1 MKKLIIV
8 IIVLCSFSHNLLAQQ
23 LKLASATEQEWDYT
37 PGCSHPSRPYPK
49 GIKYRFNFNCSDYK
63 SIVFDSIF
71 LGSEKSLLFYGNS
84 SDIVDTL
91 HHFYT
96 LLYKGNLYM
105 NTRCVDNP
113 IVILYEYK
121 GVKYSL
127 LVKDITSL
135 PTWGEYKMGIR

>member
-1 MKKLIIV
+1 MVTTIYCQILKMV
-8 IIVLCSFSHNLLAQQ
+8 TSSFSFHFRALLLTYEKANN
-23 LKLASATEQEWDYT
+23 SY
-37 PGCSHPSRPYPK
+37 
-49 GIKYRFNFNCSDYK
+49 NFNCSDSK

-84 SDIVDTL
+84 SDILDTL
-91 HHFYT
+91 HHFYS
-96 LLYKGNLYM
+96 LLYKGNLYT
-105 NTRCVDNP
+105 NTRPVDNP